1 MERIE
6 LSKDKKKTVKKVKTK
21 DMAKKKEKKELG
33 LGIRALLSNIDSKIA
48 VDPKKVVQE
57 LSSAVAQIKLSA
69 IETNPDQPRSE
80 FDEDALKELSQS
92 IKSYGLIQPITVRR
106 LTQKTYQLISGE
118 RRVRASKM
126 AGLKEVPA
134 YVRITKDEE
143 MLELAL
149 VENIQRENLNAIEVA
164 ITYQR
169 LIDECN
175 LTHAELSKRIG
186 KNRSTVTNFMRLL
199 KLPPKVQKAIKNKSL
214 TMGHARA
221 LSGVEDLSIQ
231 LSVFKEIQE
240 DNLSVRATEEL
251 IRSYSP
257 KSSKSKAKKKKPALP
272 EEYRRIQNDLSDQF
286 ETRVAIKR
294 KSTGKGQI
302 IINFDNDID
311 FNRILDFFE

>member
-6 LSKDKKKTVKKVKTK
+6 LSKDKKTVKKKV
-21 DMAKKKEKKELG
+21 MAKKKKQELG

-48 VDPKKVVQE
+48 VDPKKVVKE

-69 IETNPDQPRSE
+69 IETNPDQPRTE

-92 IKSYGLIQPITVRR
+92 IKSYGLIQPVTVRR

-126 AGLKEVPA
+126 AGLKEIPA

-199 KLPPKVQKAIKNKSL
+199 KLPPQVQSAIKNKSL

-221 LSGVEDLSIQ
+221 LSGVDDLSIQ
-231 LSVFKEIQE
+231 LSVFKEIKQ

-251 IRSYSP
+251 IRTYSP
-257 KSSKSKAKKKKPALP
+257 KSSSGKKAKKKKPSLP

-286 ETRVAIKR
+286 ETRVTIKR

-311 FNRILDFFE
+311 FNRVLDNFE